1 MRSSQWTEEVT
12 LPRNSLLTLRRTVQF
27 EMHKV
32 MLKCTEK
39 KKANKTTNKI
49 KLICFIFEMVILSW
63 MMIMGKYYS

>member
-32 MLKCTEK
+32 MLKCTG